1 VRITRLRLYQYR
13 NIGEL
18 ELYPSAGTSLFSGL
32 NGQGKTNLL
41 ESLYLLAYG
50 RSFRTSAPKDCI
62 QHGQRECRVE
72 GTIEHLSRSRDL
84 QIVVTDAEKKLF
96 LLGKPARLD
105 EFVGNL
111 HLLAFTQQHLDVVRG
126 GPADRR
132 AFLDRA
138 MATLYPGH
146 IRWLADYGRAL
157 RQRNAILSSAGGAA
171 PGDLVDSWD
180 EALVKPG
187 ARILVNRLRYVDAM
201 KQELPQGLFGA
212 EQLQMRYLSTASGE
226 ERDRDVIEERFRR
239 RLRDL
244 RSSDQR
250 VGYTSAGPHRD
261 DLKLYLN
268 GKSLADFGSAG
279 QQRSSLLSLYF
290 SQMEIHCKTH
300 GFYPVFLIDDAE
312 AELDAP
318 RLEIFLKY
326 LSDRT
331 QTFLTTAKSFLVSA
345 LAENARHFEV
355 QNGIVS
361 THSRSGPIL
370 QLDQT

>member
-1 VRITRLRLYQYR
+1 VRIARLRLYHYR

-18 ELYPSAGTSLFSGL
+18 ELLPSAGTNLFSGL

-41 ESLYLLAYG
+41 ESLYLLAFG

-72 GTIEHLSRSRDL
+72 GTIEHLSHSRDL
-84 QIVVTDAEKKLF
+84 HIVVTDTEKKLF

-126 GPADRR
+126 GPAERR

-146 IRWLADYGRAL
+146 IRYLADYGRAL
-157 RQRNAILSSAGGAA
+157 RQRNAILSASGGTAV
-171 PGDLVDSWD
+171 GDLVDSWD
-180 EALVKPG
+180 ETLVRAG
-187 ARILVNRLRYVDAM
+187 ARILANRLRYVDAM
-201 KQELPQGLFGA
+201 KQELPQGLFGD
-212 EQLQMRYLSTASGE
+212 ERLEMRYLSTVSGE
-226 ERDRDVIEERFRR
+226 ERDREKIEERFRR

-250 VGYTSAGPHRD
+250 TGYTSAGPHRD

-312 AELDAP
+312 AELDGP

-326 LSDRT
+326 LSSRT
-331 QTFLTTAKSFLVSA
+331 QTFLTTARSFLVSA

-355 QNGIVS
+355 QNGTVS
-361 THSRSGPIL
+361 TRSAPGGIL
-370 QLDQT
+370 Q